1 MRVLGSTVLVLEA
14 LVVLLAIPIAINVSD
29 ADAILALVMGI
40 ALAGLLILSV
50 GVITKPIA
58 VPLVW
63 VLQVLVIG
71 SGFVVPTMFFV
82 GAVFALLWFYAVR
95 NGQRV
100 DRARELPDRYL
111 SVSASLSG
119 GSKNRLPGRIEES
132 VNV

>member
-29 ADAILALVMGI
+29 ANASLALVMGI
-40 ALAGLLILSV
+40 ALAGLLILSI

-63 VLQVLVIG
+63 VLQVLVIA

-95 NGQRV
+95 NGRRV
-100 DRARELPDRYL
+100 DRARELPD
-111 SVSASLSG
+111 S
-119 GSKNRLPGRIEES
+119 
-132 VNV
+132 

>member
-1 MRVLGSTVLVLEA
+1 MRVLGSTVLVLEV

-100 DRARELPDRYL
+100 DRARELP
-111 SVSASLSG
+111 
-119 GSKNRLPGRIEES
+119 ES
-132 VNV
+132 